1 MIAFILGC
9 MTGGIVG
16 VVTMCLCAVSGGC
29 SREEERR
36 EMMK

>member
-16 VVTMCLCAVSGGC
+16 VVIMCLCAVSGSC

>member
-1 MIAFILGC
+1 MIAFLFGC

-16 VVTMCLCAVSGGC
+16 VVTMCLCTVSGSC

-36 EMMK
+36 EMTK

>member
-16 VVTMCLCAVSGGC
+16 VVTMCLCAASGSC
-29 SREEERR
+29 SREEDRR
-36 EMMK
+36 GMTK

>member
-16 VVTMCLCAVSGGC
+16 VVTMCLFAVSGSC
-29 SREEERR
+29 SSEEERR
-36 EMMK
+36 EMTK

>member
-9 MTGGIVG
+9 ITGGIVG
-16 VVTMCLCAVSGGC
+16 VVTMCLCAVSASC